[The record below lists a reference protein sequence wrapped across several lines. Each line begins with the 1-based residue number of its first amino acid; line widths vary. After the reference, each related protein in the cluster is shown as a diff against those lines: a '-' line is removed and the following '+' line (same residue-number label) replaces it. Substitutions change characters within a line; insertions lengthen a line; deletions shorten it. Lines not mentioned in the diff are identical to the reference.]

1 MKKANQKRHLDDM
14 VIKGGSFTT
23 DFFKN
28 VDVRDLFDATRD
40 QMYVFFCNGIIF
52 IVPYISDRDSA
63 PVQLNERP
71 TMSQQDWESAVA
83 NAEDETDAQGKNSKI

>member
-1 MKKANQKRHLDDM
+1 MTCSMLQE
-14 VIKGGSFTT
+14 IKCTCS
-23 DFFKN
+23 
-28 VDVRDLFDATRD
+28 
-40 QMYVFFCNGIIF
+40 FCNGIIF